1 MQRRKLEEL
10 SLMDDF
16 LFNAMLTHPETGE
29 KFTNKILKLL
39 FNREFKNLKVS
50 AQKFYAGMNTNF
62 RGARLDVCIEGD
74 CVSIE
79 GDEIPSVYDVEPD
92 QNNRVKDISAFPK
105 RSRFYHAIIDSRSLK
120 SGEDFGKLKQVYAI
134 FICNYDPFGYDRILY
149 TIKNRCLE
157 DLKDIQKM
165 VDVVKQD
172 GEVSLQYM
180 KSFEHDQLMYA
191 QGEAAG
197 REDGLRAGRLA
208 EMKNTEREKKR
219 ADIAQSRIKEL
230 EAELKKYREK
240 TTV

>member
-74 CVSIE
+74 FVDIE
-79 GDEIPSVYDVEPD
+79 ASEIPSVYDVEPD
-92 QNNRVKDISAFPK
+92 QNNRVKDISVFPK
-105 RSRFYHAIIDSRSLK
+105 RSRFYHAIFDSRSLK
-120 SGEDFGKLKQVYAI
+120 SGEDFGKLKQVYVF
-134 FICNYDPFGYDRILY
+134 FICNYDPFGYDRVLY

-165 VDVVKQD
+165 VDVVKRD

-197 REDGLRAGRLA
+197 REDGLRAGHLA